1 MCSQEW
7 GREKHYCINEKQR
20 SYSHGFCCGGW
31 RLLRWWLALIA
42 WFLMCVCWSLW
53 LLNCSTFT
61 LPGPKVRTI
70 KQAISQKSPFLFR
83 SFSSRQM
90 KCPCTSSLFFLILTP
105 CSAVCPSGFAFPSC
119 CKKKLLQRPRPA
131 ETPMFSRGCFLPRVV
146 HWSAISG
153 HLEPF
158 RRVEFQVLPQVL
170 LNPNLPLV

>member
-20 SYSHGFCCGGW
+20 SCSHGFCCGGW
-31 RLLRWWLALIA
+31 RLLRWWLALVA
-42 WFLMCVCWSLW
+42 WFLMCICWILW

-70 KQAISQKSPFLFR
+70 KQAISQKSPFLFW
-83 SFSSRQM
+83 SFSSGQM

-119 CKKKLLQRPRPA
+119 CKKKNSCKGQDQQRHLCFHVA
-131 ETPMFSRGCFLPRVV
+131 VFSHV
-146 HWSAISG
+146 WSVGQRYQATWSP
-153 HLEPF
+153 LEG
-158 RRVEFQVLPQVL
+158 
-170 LNPNLPLV
+170 

>member
-1 MCSQEW
+1 MCSQKW
-7 GREKHYCINEKQR
+7 VREKHYCINEKQR
-20 SYSHGFCCGGW
+20 GYSHSFCSGGW
-31 RLLRWWLALIA
+31 RPLRWWLALVA

-61 LPGPKVRTI
+61 LPGLKVRTI
-70 KQAISQKSPFLFR
+70 KQAISQKSPFLIW
-83 SFSSRQM
+83 SFSSRQV

-105 CSAVCPSGFAFPSC
+105 HSAVCPSGFAFPSC
-119 CKKKLLQRPRPA
+119 CKKLLQRPRPA
-131 ETPMFSRGCFLPRVV
+131 ETPMFSHGCLLPHAVP
-146 HWSAISG
+146 WSAASG

>member
-119 CKKKLLQRPRPA
+119 CKKKTPA
-131 ETPMFSRGCFLPRVV
+131 KAKTSRDTYVFTWLFSPTCG
-146 HWSAISG
+146 
-153 HLEPF
+153 
-158 RRVEFQVLPQVL
+158 
-170 LNPNLPLV
+170 PLVSNIRPPGAL